1 MWNLGFRTVS
11 FCVLLIKSVFLYI
24 RITRYRNM
32 ESIQNLN
39 QLGLWKLVIHS
50 MERVQIQGKRKY
62 GFLFSKLHGRLF
74 LCLSP
79 SRGRLSLF
87 RIGSSLSKCMSRLWT
102 GPVMDIHQLIDNN
115 NRFVCCLT
123 FKHIFD
129 DIRNF
134 TWVHYIW
141 FYCSVLKDTQ
151 DRPYLGLKYHDYS
164 RKLKKLT
171 TYILYL
177 KLAILLNTTVY
188 KFTFHRI

>member
-1 MWNLGFRTVS
+1 MVS
-11 FCVLLIKSVFLYI
+11 F
-24 RITRYRNM
+24 
-32 ESIQNLN
+32 
-39 QLGLWKLVIHS
+39 
-50 MERVQIQGKRKY
+50 
-62 GFLFSKLHGRLF
+62 
-74 LCLSP
+74 SP
-79 SRGRLSLF
+79 SYMAASFSLSLQVVAAFLSLRLGRLSLSVWA
-87 RIGSSLSKCMSRLWT
+87 GYGPGRLCTSINWF
-102 GPVMDIHQLIDNN
+102 DNN